1 MKNKSVI
8 VLGLV
13 GCLLTGCGSE
23 ATKQDEISVEDTL
36 VESES
41 VVASEDITLVNE
53 DVIENIDYTEISNF
67 SLGFGKDMPY
77 YSYTTT
83 KDITLNEE
91 TQRVM
96 TVDATVDTNTGVSLV
111 ESMFVLEDGNSESKL
126 YTDAAESKLYS
137 YMPDEDCWY
146 IFDSSVTDI
155 RDSYSINLDGIMSNS
170 WVLQDEGESLLT
182 YTCSDSPFSLSYL
195 SQGSVNMFS
204 DIVYEG
210 TLVVNKKDFNLI
222 EHSFT
227 VSGNEL
233 DVDGNI
239 LHSKTVDYKLSA
251 NEVGDEQSL
260 SIPKEVVDNAVDFV
274 ESIDN

>member
-1 MKNKSVI
+1 MRNKSVV

-13 GCLLTGCGSE
+13 SCLLTGCGSE
-23 ATKQDEISVEDTL
+23 TTKQDEISVEDTL

-41 VVASEDITLVNE
+41 IVDSEDIALVNGGI
-53 DVIENIDYTEISNF
+53 IENIDYTEISNF
-67 SLGFGKDMPY
+67 SLSFGKGMPY
-77 YSYTTT
+77 YSYTAT

-96 TVDATVDTNTGVSLV
+96 TVNATVDTNTGVSLV
-111 ESMFVLEDGNSESKL
+111 ESTFILEDGNSESKL

-146 IFDSSVTDI
+146 IFDSSITDI

-233 DVDGNI
+233 DVNGNV

-260 SIPKEVVDNAVDFV
+260 SIPKEVVNNAVDFV
-274 ESIDN
+274 ENIDN

>member
-1 MKNKSVI
+1 MRNKSVV

-13 GCLLTGCGSE
+13 SCLLTGCGSE
-23 ATKQDEISVEDTL
+23 TTKQDEISVEDTL

-41 VVASEDITLVNE
+41 TVDSEDITLVNE
-53 DVIENIDYTEISNF
+53 EIIENIDYTEISNF

-77 YSYTTT
+77 YSYTAT

-96 TVDATVDTNTGVSLV
+96 TVNATVDTNTGVSLV
-111 ESMFVLEDGNSESKL
+111 ESTFVLEGSNSESKL
-126 YTDAAESKLYS
+126 YTDAVESKLYS

-146 IFDSSVTDI
+146 IFDSSITDI

-233 DVDGNI
+233 DVNGNV

-274 ESIDN
+274 ENIDN